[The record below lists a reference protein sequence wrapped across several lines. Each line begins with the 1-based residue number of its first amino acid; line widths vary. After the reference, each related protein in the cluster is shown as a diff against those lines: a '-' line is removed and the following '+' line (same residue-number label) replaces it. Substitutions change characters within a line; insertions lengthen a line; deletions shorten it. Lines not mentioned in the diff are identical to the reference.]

1 MSIARSPSLD
11 LVVTPSKQ
19 CGLRYVLLLRIVMA
33 TSLFAGSQGGL
44 QVFDLTAAYIEQ
56 LRDEPIQPYYADP
69 SVSADEQK
77 AKRDTFTMKAQC
89 TCKSR

>member
-1 MSIARSPSLD
+1 
-11 LVVTPSKQ
+11 
-19 CGLRYVLLLRIVMA
+19 MA

-77 AKRDTFTMKAQC
+77 AKRDTFTMKANAPVSLDRHPQIPIAL
-89 TCKSR
+89 T